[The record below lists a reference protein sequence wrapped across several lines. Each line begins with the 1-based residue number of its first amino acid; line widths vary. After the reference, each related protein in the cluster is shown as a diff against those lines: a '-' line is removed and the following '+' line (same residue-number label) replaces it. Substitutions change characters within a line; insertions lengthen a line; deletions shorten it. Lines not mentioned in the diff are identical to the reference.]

1 MKKNSVLVKQ
11 VLMSTLTAGMFAFSF
26 SSCSDETDLQPAP
39 ADDTEIAA
47 QDGQGLKEPIGLVYS
62 DFINEND
69 VMILDADTT
78 QLSISKALA
87 DKKGITDFVQ
97 RPMGIWQGFEQRAY
111 LRRATAQELVGDRY
125 ILTVVRSGI
134 GEVLGDKDV
143 ELNTGIF
150 VNPNASQTRG
160 AGLSDKY
167 TDSQNRIHPSSCMK
181 KKGRT

>member
-26 SSCSDETDLQPAP
+26 SSCSDETDLQPVP

-78 QLSISKALA
+78 Q
-87 DKKGITDFVQ
+87 
-97 RPMGIWQGFEQRAY
+97 
-111 LRRATAQELVGDRY
+111 
-125 ILTVVRSGI
+125 
-134 GEVLGDKDV
+134 
-143 ELNTGIF
+143 
-150 VNPNASQTRG
+150 
-160 AGLSDKY
+160 
-167 TDSQNRIHPSSCMK
+167 
-181 KKGRT
+181 

>member
-1 MKKNSVLVKQ
+1 M
-11 VLMSTLTAGMFAFSF
+11 
-26 SSCSDETDLQPAP
+26 
-39 ADDTEIAA
+39 
-47 QDGQGLKEPIGLVYS
+47 
-62 DFINEND
+62 
-69 VMILDADTT
+69 
-78 QLSISKALA
+78 
-87 DKKGITDFVQ
+87 Q

-181 KKGRT
+181 KKANVIVRP